1 MTRILLQYLLPLI
14 LPTLVY
20 LLWVR
25 IAGRARTVEGVNRL
39 ASEGPWLWLIVAGVV
54 LMGAVLAAS
63 AWTGGSGPTGTY
75 VAPRWEGGRV
85 VPGHVVPQPGKRA
98 DPP

>member
-20 LLWVR
+20 LLWIW
-25 IAGRARTVEGVNRL
+25 IAGRARTEEGVSRL

-54 LMGAVLAAS
+54 LMGAGLAAT
-63 AWTGGSGPTGTY
+63 ALTGGMAPSGTY
-75 VAPRWEGGRV
+75 FAPHWEGGRV
-85 VPGHVVPQPGKRA
+85 VPGQIVPHPDSGTGPR
-98 DPP
+98 